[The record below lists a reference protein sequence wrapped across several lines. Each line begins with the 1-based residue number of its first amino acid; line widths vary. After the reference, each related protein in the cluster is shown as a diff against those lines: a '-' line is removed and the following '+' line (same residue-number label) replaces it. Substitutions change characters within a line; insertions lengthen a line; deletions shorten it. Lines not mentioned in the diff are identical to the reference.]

1 MNIEFEETD
10 ILARSATHDDE
21 KSRRVAFCAADLV
34 DRTFSA
40 CPNSHIERI
49 QGGLSLKGEIAN
61 QWRESLLATSR
72 AWAELYRSMKLM
84 ESVVDNMP
92 APRLLPWK
100 LREVA
105 AGADDNDEEL
115 STLEPTGGCAE
126 S

>member
-1 MNIEFEETD
+1 MNIEFEETT
-10 ILARSATHDDE
+10 LPGQPRTMM
-21 KSRRVAFCAADLV
+21 KKVAELRLRAADLV

-72 AWAELYRSMKLM
+72 AWAELDRLMKLM

-92 APRLLPWK
+92 APRPLPWK